1 MSGSNSPWRYQHL
14 KGDSGGVWSHPF
26 SHLPLHIVDQI
37 LDESTPHTG
46 GKGIVHYF
54 NHMQSWE
61 GPVAEGAAGGWT
73 LSGTTGAATVTYGNV
88 PEGTI
93 VLTADATA
101 SCNPTLQRGS
111 ASAGANF
118 LYSVGKRMWCFARV
132 KVGTVGSTEMFFG
145 LATPDTSPSTTGTF
159 PSDGIFFEKA
169 AAATVLDF
177 HARKDGTSTE
187 KTSASGTLVDDTY
200 TIIGFTVDDLGNIMP
215 YQNGAALTS
224 SAIVAGTANIPSGA
238 ADVLQPMI
246 AILGA
251 SQTCT
256 IDWLLFAQEL

>member
-1 MSGSNSPWRYQHL
+1 MWH
-14 KGDSGGVWSHPF
+14 HPF
-26 SHLPLHIVDQI
+26 SRLPLHIVDQI
-37 LDESTPHTG
+37 IDESNPHTG
-46 GKGIVHYF
+46 GKGLVHYF

-61 GPVAEGAAGGWT
+61 GPVAEGAAGGWV
-73 LSGTTGAATVTYGNV
+73 LSGTTGAATIV
-88 PEGTI
+88 PGDVPAGAI

-118 LYSVGKRMWCFARV
+118 LYAVGKRMWCFARL
-132 KVGTVGSTEMFFG
+132 KVGTVASTEFLFG
-145 LATPDTSPSTTGTF
+145 MATPDTAPSTTGTF

-169 AAATVLDF
+169 AAATKFDF

-187 KTSASGTLVDDTY
+187 KTAASGTLVDDTY
-200 TIIGFTVDDLGNIMP
+200 TIIGFLVDDLGNIMP
-215 YQNGAALTS
+215 YQDGAALTS
-224 SAIVAGTANIPSGA
+224 SVIIAGTANIPTTG
-238 ADVLQPMI
+238 DILQPMI
-246 AILGA
+246 GILGA

>member
-1 MSGSNSPWRYQHL
+1 MSGSNSPWRYRNNN
-14 KGDSGGVWSHPF
+14 GDSGGLWHHPF
-26 SHLPLHIVDQI
+26 SRLPLHIVDQI
-37 LDESTPHTG
+37 IDESNPYTG
-46 GKGIVHYF
+46 GKGLVHYF

-61 GPVAEGAAGGWT
+61 GPVAEGAAGGWV
-73 LSGTTGAATVTYGNV
+73 LSGTTGAATIV
-88 PEGTI
+88 PGDVPAGAI

-118 LYSVGKRMWCFARV
+118 LYAVGKRMWCFARL
-132 KVGTVGSTEMFFG
+132 KVGTVASTEFLFG
-145 LATPDTSPSTTGTF
+145 MATPDTAPSATGTF

-169 AAATVLDF
+169 TAATKFDF

-187 KTSASGTLVDDTY
+187 KTSASGTVVDDTY
-200 TIIGFTVDDLGNIMP
+200 TIIGFLVDDLGNIMP
-215 YQNGAALTS
+215 YQDGAALTS
-224 SAIVAGTANIPSGA
+224 SVIVAGTANIPTTG
-238 ADVLQPMI
+238 DILQPMI
-246 AILGA
+246 GILGA